1 MAVDLPA
8 PEYPE
13 ITTRSSRRD
22 SMVSGA
28 GVLLTAMAH
37 MMTPTADHPRR
48 ATIYGRRRGG
58 ATGTGSDQ
66 AASAPLRAA
75 VSLGAARVRP
85 QRPRAG
91 RAGRRAP
98 APGGRRGG
106 ARDRRRALAPLP
118 ALRLVAADRRPAGA
132 DARGAA
138 GARRD
143 RAAVARAATAR
154 PGRAAAD

>member
-85 QRPRAG
+85 QRPR
-91 RAGRRAP
+91 
-98 APGGRRGG
+98 
-106 ARDRRRALAPLP
+106 
-118 ALRLVAADRRPAGA
+118 LVGL
-132 DARGAA
+132 DARHVRPEDAV
-138 GARRD
+138 
-143 RAAVARAATAR
+143 VAREIDGVR
-154 PGRAAAD
+154 WHRCLRCDSW